1 MLRHTAF
8 FQFKEDITPEK
19 QMWML
24 KGLAYMRFEC
34 KSVVSLDYG
43 VDIFGGS
50 SRLREVKPFHRTPRW
65 RAHDEGPPSNYDV
78 ALHVDFHDEAGL
90 EAYNDDDVHHEV
102 AQYNASVCEGELTA
116 RIDWHYDGDPLIEE
130 GYVRH
135 SAMFVWA
142 DEADDASRERAL
154 DHVRSLASDPSAE
167 SFTIG
172 KNIGSLPT
180 DFDWLFDIHMRDA
193 AAAEALIK
201 SEGYARVMESLAAVT
216 KYEWA
221 ARVSHVMVG
230 H

>member
-43 VDIFGGS
+43 VDICGGS

-65 RAHDEGPPSNYDV
+65 RAH
-78 ALHVDFHDEAGL
+78 
-90 EAYNDDDVHHEV
+90 
-102 AQYNASVCEGELTA
+102 
-116 RIDWHYDGDPLIEE
+116 DGDPLIEE

-201 SEGYARVMESLAAVT
+201 SEGYAR
-216 KYEWA
+216 
-221 ARVSHVMVG
+221 
-230 H
+230 